1 MKYNVPLYMLLKES
15 IERKI
20 ETGEYLPG
28 EMLPSE
34 RAMAQELGM
43 NRETVKKAINLLSK
57 EGLVESIQGKGT
69 FVVKKGQ
76 KIYHESY
83 SPINNVGIT
92 AKLKLQGIT
101 QSSKMIAVET
111 VRGNN
116 RISKKLKINKQDY
129 VYALHRTRYAEGVPF
144 TVEYAYF
151 PYDILDDDVHKYD
164 FSEVSFYEYLNS
176 KNHLP
181 IEFRRK
187 LIVVKCPKREA
198 NYLNIPIG
206 TPVYLF
212 EDIGRDKTGRIVEFV
227 NTYTRTDQVKLTFN
241 SYKDNGWY

>member
-1 MKYNVPLYMLLKES
+1 M
-15 IERKI
+15 
-20 ETGEYLPG
+20 
-28 EMLPSE
+28 
-34 RAMAQELGM
+34 
-43 NRETVKKAINLLSK
+43 
-57 EGLVESIQGKGT
+57 
-69 FVVKKGQ
+69 
-76 KIYHESY
+76 
-83 SPINNVGIT
+83 
-92 AKLKLQGIT
+92 
-101 QSSKMIAVET
+101 
-111 VRGNN
+111 
-116 RISKKLKINKQDY
+116 
-129 VYALHRTRYAEGVPF
+129 PF

-187 LIVVKCPKREA
+187 LILVKCPKREA

-227 NTYTRTDQVKLTFN
+227 DTYTRTDQVKLTFN
-241 SYKDNGWY
+241 SYKEMDLLVPSGDKVKTFAFEKKQNSLFSNSRYAFATALIYKNNEM